1 MGKSDK
7 KREIESLMKEF
18 TRLKVEDINYQNAK
32 FELEEKIAEDE
43 RYRRRQIIRMIFVFL
58 LAVAS
63 IIISVMRC

>member
-63 IIISVMRC
+63 ITISVMRC